1 MSKNILIGLVGS
13 IGSGKDTAADFL
25 VNNYEFRRESF
36 AASLKDV
43 LSAVFGWDRE
53 MLEGK
58 TPESRAWRDQIDQ
71 WWSHR
76 LSIAN
81 FTPRW
86 ALQNWGT
93 EVVRN
98 HFHEEI
104 WIASLENKLRNYTGN
119 VVISDARF
127 TNEVE
132 SIQQQ
137 GGIIVK
143 IHRDTQTN
151 LSTTIQKHSSEQEWT
166 LIKPNFT
173 INNNGTVKELY
184 SQLRSQVLDHLV
196 SK

>member
-1 MSKNILIGLVGS
+1 MGKNILIGLVGS

-25 VNNYEFRRESF
+25 VNSYGFRRESF

-53 MLEGK
+53 LLEGK
-58 TPESRAWRDQIDQ
+58 TPESRDWRNQIDQ
-71 WWSHR
+71 WWSQR
-76 LSIAN
+76 LSIEN

-98 HFHEEI
+98 HFHKEI

-119 VVISDARF
+119 VVISDARYS
-127 TNEVE
+127 NEIE

-143 IHRDTQTN
+143 INRDTLSN
-151 LSTTIQKHSSEQEWT
+151 LPTTIQTHSSEQEWT
-166 LIKPNFT
+166 LRKPDF
-173 INNNGTVKELY
+173 IIDNNGTVEELY